1 VIPRDDVNRNASVS
15 DARQR
20 SERLIRQ
27 AWKDARAVEDIAT
40 VHHKIDRAVE
50 RRLQRSS
57 IVGEKVVSAT
67 ATFDSW
73 AHRKVEA
80 EVRVCEE
87 EDADYQF
94 FGISDTG

>member
-1 VIPRDDVNRNASVS
+1 
-15 DARQR
+15 
-20 SERLIRQ
+20 
-27 AWKDARAVEDIAT
+27 
-40 VHHKIDRAVE
+40 
-50 RRLQRSS
+50 
-57 IVGEKVVSAT
+57 VSAT